1 MRYENRKQGHFKFYE
16 IDLIPGPPNDQ
27 GKDTYAVRAKWG
39 KIGTSKPRSE
49 IKAVGPFERCF
60 KRMEK
65 LIRRRQ
71 QRGYEK
77 ITDK

>member
-1 MRYENRKQGHFKFYE
+1 MRYENRKQEHYKFYE
-16 IDLIPGPPNDQ
+16 IDLIPGPPDSQ

-39 KIGTSKPRSE
+39 KIGTNSPRSE
-49 IKAVGPFERCF
+49 IKAVGPFERCY

-65 LIRRRQ
+65 LIRRRE

>member
-16 IDLIPGPPNDQ
+16 IDLIPGPTVD
-27 GKDTYAVRAKWG
+27 GIDTYAVRASWG
-39 KIGTSKPRSE
+39 KIGTRSPRSE
-49 IKAVGPFERCF
+49 IKAVGAFEKCF

-65 LIRRRQ
+65 LIKRRE

-77 ITDK
+77 VSEK